1 MSDGEIRK
9 DPSGLLLA
17 STGFSEQFFTLK
29 LPVNIAKS
37 GNYCCQLDCGGP
49 NYCCLDDRSP
59 LRQCAQVDVQTGG
72 NDKQEARYATPSN
85 LTSLEQRVSEMDV
98 ILRELNVTS
107 LLQRVSEVDVLVREL
122 RSEKVGQDCG
132 HSSAAAMA
140 HLVHRQAKCDQLDS
154 FIDRVDAAEMKFE
167 KDFEGVDRIVK
178 YMQDQLDS
186 MNQTMTDLQKGVGH
200 DYSLDNHQLTTNM
213 SDQFEDY
220 ISRMDVIDKKF
231 SSLDKTLNDHRLQ
244 CNEETMKIKTTLQ
257 NEVSRLKLIDDRILK
272 LDDRMSNVD
281 DWMSKSSDYQSQ
293 MTRNLTTIGQ
303 DVVAIKM
310 AADHGVSATKS
321 KVTSLE
327 KDLYAYINRCNS
339 SCLDF
344 NALKGCPQ
352 EKGYR
357 LFGKR
362 CLKLYTLKKSFTEAK
377 LHCEADGA
385 HLVHLKSRDI
395 DLPPFISLMAAN
407 GRQKSG
413 SYYDG
418 LWIGATDILTEGNFQ
433 WSDGTE
439 LSTDSD
445 LWGNGEPN
453 DKHDDEDC
461 VHVLYW
467 SFTVLNDANCSS
479 EYDFVCQ
486 TDLHFAT

>member
-1 MSDGEIRK
+1 MFQ

-17 STGFSEQFFTLK
+17 STGFSQQFFTLK

-49 NYCCLDDRSP
+49 NYCCLDDMSP

-72 NDKQEARYATPSN
+72 KDKREARDATPSN

-132 HSSAAAMA
+132 HSSVAAMA

-186 MNQTMTDLQKGVGH
+186 MNQTMTDLQNGVGK
-200 DYSLDNHQLTTNM
+200 DYSSDGHQVTTNT
-213 SDQFEDY
+213 SYQFEDY

-231 SSLDKTLNDHRLQ
+231 QSDMEEALSKLRQVDDQMARVDEKIAKLDDWMSKADDYHNLITRNLTSLSHDVRDLKREMENSEIKSQVNVFLNRFSSLDKTLNDYRLQ
-244 CNEETMKIKTTLQ
+244 CNEETMKINTTLQ
-257 NEVSRLKLIDDRILK
+257 NEVSRLKLIDDRISE
-272 LDDRMSNVD
+272 LDDRMSKVD
-281 DWMSKSSDYQSQ
+281 DWMSKASDYQSQ

-303 DVVAIKM
+303 DVVAIKV
-310 AADHGVSATKS
+310 AADLGVSTTTS

-327 KDLYAYINRCNS
+327 KDLYAYINRCNT
-339 SCLDF
+339 SCLAF
-344 NALKGCPQ
+344 NALKG
-352 EKGYR
+352 E
-357 LFGKR
+357 
-362 CLKLYTLKKSFTEAK
+362 
-377 LHCEADGA
+377 
-385 HLVHLKSRDI
+385 
-395 DLPPFISLMAAN
+395 
-407 GRQKSG
+407 
-413 SYYDG
+413 
-418 LWIGATDILTEGNFQ
+418 
-433 WSDGTE
+433 
-439 LSTDSD
+439 
-445 LWGNGEPN
+445 
-453 DKHDDEDC
+453 
-461 VHVLYW
+461 
-467 SFTVLNDANCSS
+467 
-479 EYDFVCQ
+479 
-486 TDLHFAT
+486 